1 MSTIKHV
8 ITGGFIME
16 DLEMYA
22 SQGASTSSVIFSLA
36 FCVLSIVAMWKIFEK
51 AGEPGWKSIIPIY
64 DLYILFKIAWGK
76 GILFLLLLIPV
87 ANIVVY
93 FILYWK
99 LAKSFDQ
106 STGMCV
112 LMLLFPQIVML
123 ILGFGNSEYI
133 GPQ

>member
-1 MSTIKHV
+1 MVAASIWSLIVPAIEQSSDKGRFAFLPAF
-8 ITGGFIME
+8 IGFW
-16 DLEMYA
+16 L
-22 SQGASTSSVIFSLA
+22 
-36 FCVLSIVAMWKIFEK
+36 
-51 AGEPGWKSIIPIY
+51 
-64 DLYILFKIAWGK
+64 

-87 ANIVVY
+87 SNIVVY

-112 LMLLFPQIVML
+112 LMLFFPQIVML
-123 ILGFGNSEYI
+123 ILGFGNAEYI